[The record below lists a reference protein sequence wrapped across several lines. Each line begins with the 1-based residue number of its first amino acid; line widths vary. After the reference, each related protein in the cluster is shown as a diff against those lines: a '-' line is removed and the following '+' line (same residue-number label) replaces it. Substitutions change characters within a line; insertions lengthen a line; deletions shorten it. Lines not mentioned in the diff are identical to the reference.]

1 MKNFIIGYGE
11 SLTESVT
18 IKNGGGEKSHPY
30 SRLEGKNRFLK
41 SLSDLLPVIDGMPE
55 EQCANNEVVVKF
67 IQHPSYLAKTYYPKS
82 FFKKFGM
89 KDVGSRSVKVKPSKW
104 AVKKHPT
111 EGIASCIYVSGEKE
125 SFRDLYDYIEK
136 SSEKD
141 SVLDMVRTFE
151 SISEFE
157 SIEKLKWIDS
167 TQDVQ
172 TLEVVLHA
180 HSSEWS
186 ILNLFEIFTN
196 SMGGTALK
204 NKAKV
209 VGGLTFIPVRA
220 PKGIEHQLAKF
231 SHVRALRSMPKLRV
245 FDPNATRQ
253 ISTSDFVL
261 PQDSAI
267 SQDIKVCII
276 DGGLGEHTLLNRW
289 AKEIVPSDVKS
300 THPSLLSHG
309 GEVCSTYLFGKF
321 DEQSKVLG
329 RPYTNV
335 DVVRVLSPDDS
346 DPDLFDVL
354 TRIESVIKSGDY
366 KYVNLSLGP
375 RMSIDDDDVHVW
387 TSVIDALLQNGDCLA
402 TVAIG
407 NDGELAGDLGRIQP
421 PSDMVNCFSIGAHDS
436 NGEAWNRA
444 PYSCI
449 GPGRSPGIVKPD
461 AVAFGG
467 VEGNLFN
474 VYSPLTHQII
484 GTMGTSYAAPLALR
498 VAAGIDAITD
508 IDLSPSTVKAL
519 MIHNAVK
526 GSQSMHEV
534 GWGKLPETPEEAI
547 ECLGDEAVIVY
558 QGSLE
563 HSQHLRI
570 PVPLP
575 EGLNC
580 TWIHLKATF
589 CINTVTDPEHPLHYT
604 RAGLDITFRPNSLK
618 IKDDGPEHAPTGSFY
633 SSKQLYMNEEEC
645 REDAHKWETCIS
657 RSRRFKSSTL
667 KEPVFDVKYHS
678 REQGAATPGEL
689 SPLRYSLIVSIRAV
703 GDTNLYNSVLQQ
715 YRSLQPVQLR
725 ERVQV
730 R

>member
-1 MKNFIIGYGE
+1 MKNFIIGHGE
-11 SLTESVT
+11 SLTKSIT
-18 IKNGGGEKSHPY
+18 IKNGGGDKNHPY

-41 SLSDLLPVIDGMPE
+41 NLSDLLPVIDSMPD

-111 EGIASCIYVSGEKE
+111 EGLASCIYVSGEKE
-125 SFRDLYDYIEK
+125 KFKILYDYIERA
-136 SSEKD
+136 SLDD
-141 SVLDMVRTFE
+141 SALDMVRTFE
-151 SISEFE
+151 SVSEFE
-157 SIEKLKWIDS
+157 PTEKLKWIDS
-167 TQDVQ
+167 TQDEL

-180 HSSEWS
+180 PPSERS
-186 ILNLFEIFTN
+186 ILSLFEIFTN
-196 SMGGTALK
+196 NMGVSAIK
-204 NKAKV
+204 SKAKV

-220 PKGIEHQLAKF
+220 PKGTEHQLAKF
-231 SHVRALRSMPKLRV
+231 SHVRALRSIPKLRI
-245 FDPNATRQ
+245 FDPNVIRQ
-253 ISTSDFVL
+253 INASDFAL

-289 AKEIVPSDVKS
+289 AKEIIPSDVKS

-309 GEVCSTYLFGKF
+309 GEVCSTYLFGGF
-321 DEQSKVLG
+321 DQQSKVLG

-335 DVVRVLSPDDS
+335 DVIRVLSPDDS

-354 TRIESVIKSGDY
+354 TRIESVIQNGGY
-366 KYVNLSLGP
+366 KYINLSLGP
-375 RMSIDDDDVHVW
+375 RISIDDDDVHVW
-387 TSVIDALLQNGDCLA
+387 TSVLDALLQNGDCLA

-436 NGEAWNRA
+436 NGETWSRA

-467 VEGNLFN
+467 VQENLFN
-474 VYSPLTHQII
+474 VYSPLTHQIV

-519 MIHNAVK
+519 MIHNAIK

-534 GWGKLPETPEEAI
+534 GWGKLPETPEQVI
-547 ECLGDEAVIVY
+547 ECLNDEAVIVY
-558 QGSLE
+558 QGSLQ

-575 EGLNC
+575 EILNC
-580 TWIHLKATF
+580 TWVHLKATF

-604 RAGLDITFRPNSLK
+604 RAGLDITFRPNSSNK
-618 IKDDGPEHAPTGSFY
+618 KDGDAMHASTKSFY
-633 SSKQLYMNEEEC
+633 TNDKLYMNEQEY

-657 RSRRFKSSTL
+657 RSQRFKNSTL
-667 KEPVFDVKYHS
+667 KKPVFDVKYHS
-678 REQGAATPGEL
+678 REQGAATSGEL
-689 SPLRYSLIVSIRAV
+689 SPLSYSLIVSIRAE
-703 GDTNLYNSVLQQ
+703 GDTSLYNSVLQQ

-725 ERVQV
+725 DRIQA